1 MIAWRAMGAQGTET
15 GRLIICGQDHTDF
28 LSDAVR
34 AGVTLDVMAAAVGCS
49 REWMRLCLQRVGLR
63 GRARQMGRVHALH
76 QAFLVR
82 GYHPAQQV
90 VAAWCV
96 QHGVDVTVVPTQTQ
110 RNYSCALL
118 HVGPTRTDL
127 CCHMAS
133 SAKQFSPDSGR
144 YFYAGVCLRP
154 APYACYV
161 VSPERIYCLPRWVVR
176 QYADKVYFPELSD
189 GIWEWTRIE
198 HAFLVEPAMG
208 TYAVQTAAQRT
219 NLDTWHRTV
228 QAAAMRAARE
238 AWQRALRKTT
248 CRAGHALA
256 GANLYESPR
265 GRRGCR
271 ACRLEATRRYQR
283 RHTSPVDRAP
293 SP

>member
-1 MIAWRAMGAQGTET
+1 MGAQGIIIR
-15 GRLIICGQDHTDF
+15 GRDQTDF
-28 LSDAVR
+28 LTDAVR
-34 AGVTLDVMAAAVGCS
+34 AGVTLEVMAAAVGCS
-49 REWMRLCLQRVGLR
+49 REWVRLCLERVGLR
-63 GRARQMGRVHALH
+63 GRARQMGRVRALH
-76 QAFLVR
+76 HAFLKR

-90 VAAWCV
+90 VAAWCA
-96 QHGVDVTVVPTQTQ
+96 QHGVSVTVVPTQSQ
-110 RNYSCALL
+110 RDYSCALL
-118 HVGPTRTDL
+118 HVGPARTHL

-198 HAFLVEPAMG
+198 QAFLVEPAMG
-208 TYAVQTAAQRT
+208 TEAVQIVAQRA
-219 NLDTWHRTV
+219 NLDTWQRTV
-228 QAAAMRAARE
+228 QAAALRGARE
-238 AWQRALRKTT
+238 AWQRALRKSH
-248 CRAGHALA
+248 CLAGHALA
-256 GANLYESPR
+256 GSNLYENAR

-271 ACRLEATRRYQR
+271 ACRLEATRRHR
-283 RHTSPVDRAP
+283 LRHTSPIDRVP
-293 SP
+293 DP